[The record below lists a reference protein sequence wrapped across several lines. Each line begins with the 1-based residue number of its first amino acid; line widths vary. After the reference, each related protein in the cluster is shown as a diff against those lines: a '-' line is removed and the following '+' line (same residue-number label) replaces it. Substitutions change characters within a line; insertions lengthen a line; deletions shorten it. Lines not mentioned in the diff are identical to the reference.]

1 MEQEQSGNGSLP
13 LHLEGTS
20 GADEIETNRS
30 QPEVITLDRIRAGE
44 QPFASW
50 GYSDLKVVKHGVE
63 KTLRIPIKSIG
74 MAELMEKIARKAP
87 NPPRRLETVSK
98 DSPHGQALG
107 LKRDRVIEIEDHA
120 DQTYQERMRDYELK
134 STYSVVL
141 HGLAINVETDEGAVL
156 VKANDEHSRTEVKDE
171 DAAILVLKNSGLT
184 DTHLFKLAEDVRA
197 MSRREKEITDR
208 E

>member
-1 MEQEQSGNGSLP
+1 MDQEIAGNGATPQASVAAG
-13 LHLEGTS
+13 E
-20 GADEIETNRS
+20 EIQSIRN
-30 QPEVITLDRIRAGE
+30 QPEVVTLTRIKAGE

-50 GYSDLKVVKHGVE
+50 GYTELRVVKNG
-63 KTLRIPIKSIG
+63 KPQILRVPIKTIG

-87 NPPRRLETVSK
+87 NPPRRLECVSK

-120 DQTYQERMRDYELK
+120 DQAYQERNREYELR
-134 STYSVVL
+134 STYTVVL
-141 HGLAINVETDEGAVL
+141 HALAIDVVTEDGRVL

-171 DAAILVLKNSGLT
+171 DAAIQVLKDSGLT
-184 DTHLFKLAEDVRA
+184 DTHLFQIAGDVRA
-197 MSRREKEITDR
+197 MSRREQEITER